1 MLFLVDKNRDLRYS
15 LSKMSGRDVS
25 HGFRRPPLPL
35 QNSNVRLSY
44 SLRQEVNV
52 MKKHIIAGLAA
63 FVLIITGASFGYA
76 GGNACGNDAVCREF
90 AALSEAGQ
98 YEKIVE
104 KVNPRRSYSA
114 AARDIIGQSYL
125 MVAGREGNTPDQE
138 EQFCLKALEY
148 GASSAYMG
156 LYFIHAG
163 TDVAKALGY
172 LKQYVGTKPQDSVPY
187 VLLGEAA
194 YAQRNYADAKA
205 YLQEAKK
212 VARGRSANVDWLLF
226 QASFLT
232 GDYSL
237 ASTMLDSSFAQGK
250 TVGDLKALVS
260 ADTRFAEI
268 GKRSEFRKY
277 MNILNGPTTAK
288 NYLKS

>member
-1 MLFLVDKNRDLRYS
+1 MQHSKVVGGSTAKRVIHCPGSVALVAKMPPQPSSKYAEEGTLLHGCMEDL
-15 LSKMSGRDVS
+15 L
-25 HGFRRPPLPL
+25 
-35 QNSNVRLSY
+35 
-44 SLRQEVNV
+44 
-52 MKKHIIAGLAA
+52 
-63 FVLIITGASFGYA
+63 A
-76 GGNACGNDAVCREF
+76 GGDMNDLIAKHKLTDE
-90 AALSEAGQ
+90 Q
-98 YEKIVE
+98 VE
-104 KVNPRRSYSA
+104 K
-114 AARDIIGQSYL
+114 L
-125 MVAGREGNTPDQE
+125 
-138 EQFCLKALEY
+138 QFCLKALEY

-212 VARGRSANVDWLLF
+212 VARGKSANVDWLLF

-277 MNILNGPTTAK
+277 MNILNGTTTAK

>member
-1 MLFLVDKNRDLRYS
+1 M
-15 LSKMSGRDVS
+15 KM
-25 HGFRRPPLPL
+25 
-35 QNSNVRLSY
+35 
-44 SLRQEVNV
+44 
-52 MKKHIIAGLAA
+52 HIIAGLAA
-63 FVLIITGASFGYA
+63 FVLIIAGASLGYS
-76 GGNACGNDAVCREF
+76 GTNACGNDAVCKEF

-98 YEKIVE
+98 YGKIVE
-104 KVNPRRSYSA
+104 KVNPNRSYSA
-114 AARDIIGQSYL
+114 AARDLIGQAYL
-125 MVAGREGNTPDQE
+125 MVAGREGNTPAQE

-163 TDVAKALGY
+163 NDVTKALGY

-194 YAQRNYADAKA
+194 YEQRNYADAKA

-212 VARGRSANVDWLLF
+212 VARGKSANLDWLLF
-226 QASFLT
+226 QTSYLT
-232 GDYSL
+232 GDYTL

-260 ADTRFAEI
+260 ADTRFAEM
-268 GKRSEFRKY
+268 GKKSEFRKF
-277 MNILNGPTTAK
+277 MNILNGTTTAK
-288 NYLKS
+288 IYLRS